1 MIAEKLSDIVG
12 FNSDFKNAINLYL
25 NLNKINKIKSYIP
38 TKSSVDILKRY
49 LYSVEQNKFQSTLL
63 IGPYGKGKS
72 HLLLVLLAILSME
85 RNSENDNA
93 INELLKRIKRVDES
107 TSIMIESIWQSK
119 GRFLPVIIMST
130 QGDLNQAFLVGLNDA
145 LKREGMSELTPD
157 TFYSHAL
164 ETIERWEKM
173 YQETYQEYLKL
184 LHEKNTSVKDIKLGL
199 LRCENKAL
207 EIFKELYPQL
217 TAGSKF
223 NPLAGSEVLPMYK
236 SIADKL
242 KEEYGYSGIYI
253 IFDEFSKFIEG
264 QDKTAT
270 GYNMKLLQDMC
281 ELASESKDSQIFIT
295 MVAHKS
301 IKEYGKYLS
310 PETINSFT
318 GIEGRLEE
326 VLFVTSSKNNYEL
339 IENAIYKETDAI
351 ERVPQRDKFFS
362 EKIIED
368 YHNLPAFK
376 TVFTRK
382 DFEKIVVKGC
392 YPLSPISAYILLNIS
407 EKVAQ
412 NERTLF
418 TFISKEEPHSMAKYV
433 QEHPTMGG
441 TEWIINADLIYDYF
455 KNLFKKDITNEFVH
469 NEWLNA
475 EYALSQTNEYN
486 QVKMLKTLA
495 VMSIVNKMDEL
506 PINEKY
512 LVMAAGVPD
521 GLSVIEQ
528 LENKKI
534 IYKKGSNDCYYFKTR
549 AGSAL
554 RSEIKKRK
562 VLKGDNVNVGKVL
575 STISEMKYVLP
586 KQYNHNYTM
595 TRYFRYEFMRDD
607 EFLSIND
614 SEIFFQNDHFCD
626 GKVIALFNL
635 DGIDKSEQIKNR
647 IEEYRNERLVVV
659 YSKLKFDFINQV
671 KEYEV
676 IQDIKT
682 DIFYLSENPVLT
694 KEVPIFEEDIEKQI
708 LNYLDLEFGEN
719 NNNIGF
725 YYVENKG
732 QEKKAYNISKII
744 DEICLKYYN
753 KTMSINNELINRE
766 FLTSSPIKKARKIII
781 DSIMNHE
788 SDEVFLS
795 GTSAEST
802 IYRALMVGTGIKG
815 ENFKS
820 NVEETLEIIVQFLI
834 DSGNSKQSLDVL
846 ISKLTCAPYAMRRA
860 VIPVYLAYAIS
871 KRNEDIVI
879 YFEKR
884 EIPLSSEAI
893 INMCESPKDY
903 SIYISMED
911 ILKEKY
917 VSKLS
922 NLFDVENNSNLSESR
937 INNILICMQR
947 WYKALPQVTKNIKS
961 QNSYLNS
968 TILSNALSRIK
979 VLMQRIDVNPYEALF
994 KLIPEAFNTD
1004 TDYDFCIEQLDNLKN
1019 KLNEYYTWL
1028 ESKIIKGTIEVF
1040 DRKAK
1045 EGLNH
1050 TLKNWY
1056 GKQSDMAKQGLHSH
1070 QITGL
1075 MSCIDDIKTF
1085 DESEIV
1091 QKVVKV
1097 VSEIYIDSWN
1107 DNSYDE
1113 YIEKLLRVKQE
1124 VESITDVKDEGK
1136 LELSFI
1142 GSNGKPIQKFYN
1154 KVDESTGAIF
1164 RNIVE
1169 DTLEDFSDLSV
1180 NDKVA
1185 ILLEAIEK
1193 VIS

>member
-1 MIAEKLSDIVG
+1 MIAEKLSEIVG
-12 FNSDFKNAINLYL
+12 FNNEFKNAINLYL
-25 NLNKINKIKSYIP
+25 NLNKKDKIKSYIP

-49 LYSVEQNKFQSTLL
+49 LYAVEQNKFQSTLL

-72 HLLLVLLAILSME
+72 HLLLVLLAIISME
-85 RNSENDNA
+85 RNVENDDV
-93 INELLKRIKRVDES
+93 ICELLERIKRVDES
-107 TSIMIESIWQSK
+107 TSTMIDGIWKNK

-145 LKREGMSELTPD
+145 LKREGLGELTPD

-164 ETIERWEKM
+164 ETIERWESM

-184 LHEKNTSVKDIKLGL
+184 LHEKNTTEKDIKLGL
-199 LRCENKAL
+199 VSCENKAL
-207 EIFKELYPQL
+207 EIFKEVYPQL

-236 SIADKL
+236 SISDKL

-264 QDKTAT
+264 QDKNAT
-270 GYNMKLLQDMC
+270 GHNMKLLQDMC
-281 ELASESKDSQIFIT
+281 ELASESKDTQVFIT

-310 PETINSFT
+310 VETINSFT

-339 IENAIYKETDAI
+339 IENAIYKDINVI
-351 ERVPQRDKFFS
+351 ERVPQKDKYFS
-362 EKIIED
+362 EKVIEE

-376 TVFTRK
+376 TIFTRK

-392 YPLSPISAYILLNIS
+392 YPLSPISAYILLSVS

-418 TFISKEEPHSMAKYV
+418 TFISKEEPYSMAKYV
-433 QEHPTMGG
+433 QEHPTVGG
-441 TEWIINADLIYDYF
+441 REWIINADLIYDYF

-475 EYALSQTNEYN
+475 EYALSQTDEYN
-486 QVKMLKTLA
+486 QIKVLKTLA
-495 VMSIVNKMDEL
+495 VMSIVNKVDEL

-521 GLSVIEQ
+521 GISVIEQ
-528 LENKKI
+528 LESKKI

-549 AGSAL
+549 TGSAL
-554 RSEIKKRK
+554 KSEIKKRK
-562 VLKGDNVNVGKVL
+562 ALKGEKVNVGKVL
-575 STISEMKYVLP
+575 SSISEVKYVLP
-586 KQYNHNYTM
+586 KQYNHNYSM

-607 EFLSIND
+607 EFLGINNP
-614 SEIFFQNDHFCD
+614 EIFFENEHFCD
-626 GKVIALFNL
+626 GKVIALFSL
-635 DGIDKSEQIKNR
+635 DGVDKSEQIKDR
-647 IEEYRNERLVVV
+647 IDDYKDERLVVI
-659 YSKLKFDFINQV
+659 YSKLKFELMNQAQ
-671 KEYEV
+671 EYEV
-676 IQDIKT
+676 IQEIKT
-682 DIFYLSENPVLT
+682 DILYLTENPVLT

-708 LNYLDLEFGEN
+708 LNYLDLEFGEGN
-719 NNNIGF
+719 NNDAF
-725 YYVENKG
+725 YYLKNSR

-744 DEICLKYYN
+744 DEVCLKYYN
-753 KTMSINNELINRE
+753 KAMSINNELINRE
-766 FLTSSPIKKARKIII
+766 FVTSSPIKKARKIII

-788 SDEVFLS
+788 SDEMFLS

-802 IYRALMVGTGIKG
+802 IYRALMVGTGITHG
-815 ENFKS
+815 EFRS
-820 NVEETLEIIVQFLI
+820 NVKETLEIIDQFLI
-834 DSGNSKQSLDVL
+834 DSGNSKQSLVVL
-846 ISKLTCAPYAMRRA
+846 ISKLTCAPFGMRKG

-884 EIPLSSEAI
+884 EVPLNSEAI
-893 INMCESPKDY
+893 INMCESPEDY
-903 SIYISMED
+903 FIYISMED

-917 VSKLS
+917 ISRLS
-922 NLFDVENNSNLSESR
+922 ELFDVENNSNLSDSR
-937 INNILICMQR
+937 INNILICIQR
-947 WYKALPQVTKNIKS
+947 WYRALPQVTKNIKS
-961 QNSYLNS
+961 QNSYLDS
-968 TILSNALSRIK
+968 AVLSNALSRIK
-979 VLMQRIDVNPYEALF
+979 VLMQRIDVNPYEAIF
-994 KLIPEAFNTD
+994 KLIPEAFNTE
-1004 TDYDFCIEQLDNLKN
+1004 TDYDLCIEQLDNLKN
-1019 KLNEYYTWL
+1019 KLNDYYTWL
-1028 ESKIIKGTIEVF
+1028 ENKVIRGTIEVF

-1045 EGLNH
+1045 EDLHH
-1050 TLKNWY
+1050 TLKIWY
-1056 GKQSDMAKQGLHSH
+1056 EKQSDMAKQGLHSH

-1075 MSCIDDIKTF
+1075 MSCIDVIKTF

-1091 QKVVKV
+1091 QKIVKV

-1113 YIEKLLRVKQE
+1113 YIEKLLGVKQE
-1124 VESITDVKDEGK
+1124 IESITDVKDEGK
-1136 LELSFI
+1136 LELLFV
-1142 GSNGKPIQKFYN
+1142 GNDGKPIQKFYN
-1154 KVDESTGAIF
+1154 RVDESTGAIF
-1164 RNIVE
+1164 RNIIE

-1185 ILLEAIEK
+1185 LLLEAIEK
-1193 VIS
+1193 IIS